1 MQAKRAKP
9 VGFFLGIDLY
19 IPLFFFSKTET
30 PNYLSKDEDSWTEQ
44 QGNTHTMT

>member
-19 IPLFFFSKTET
+19 IPLFFFK
-30 PNYLSKDEDSWTEQ
+30 N
-44 QGNTHTMT
+44 GNTKLFI